1 MSGRYAVPLGTVCLL
16 EIIRLADSLPTLYTE
31 GRKQDR
37 KICREESLR

>member
-1 MSGRYAVPLGTVCLL
+1 MFGRYAVPLGTVCLF

-37 KICREESLR
+37 KICREEN

>member
-1 MSGRYAVPLGTVCLL
+1 MFGSYAVPLGTVCLH

-37 KICREESLR
+37 KICREEN